1 MRPAQ
6 VAAKDRKY
14 QQLLGFLRILGL
26 GESKKQARAEN
37 ADGTE
42 KGKP

>member
-26 GESKKQARAEN
+26 EESQKQARAEN
-37 ADGTE
+37 AERAE